1 MVIVANKISVLRG
14 ETMTDE
20 YFCRPKEN
28 LHCFYITKDNVEEFV
43 DKYGYNEEHT
53 ITMNERCAYVKYKYD
68 TWIITL
74 NTFIVYEYDG
84 WTSYTKEEF
93 DEIYEITI

>member
-1 MVIVANKISVLRG
+1 MIG
-14 ETMTDE
+14 E
-20 YFCRPKEN
+20 YFCRPREN

-43 DKYGYNEEHT
+43 DKYLSKEEHS
-53 ITMNERCAYVKYKYD
+53 ITTTERFVYVKYKHM
-68 TWIITL
+68 TRNIRL
-74 NTFIVYEYDG
+74 NSFMVYENDG